1 MQSYSRNIQRLTHF
15 DVSIRSSYHSW
26 NEERLIGDGILAEGG
41 ISVGRADGSLRD
53 EILSSDVVLFEYTT
67 AAYQAS
73 LLGRLI
79 VKVRLYETFETDHIS
94 RGGGTVPFFS
104 ECILECDLF
113 NVLSK
118 ISEFSLKD
126 YASLASE
133 QRRAIAQIYEPRQLS
148 HIRKLVDAV

>member
-1 MQSYSRNIQRLTHF
+1 MQNPEIATRF

-26 NEERLIGDGILAEGG
+26 HEERLIGDGILAEGG
-41 ISVGRADGSLRD
+41 ISVGRADGSLRE

-94 RGGGTVPFFS
+94 PGGGTVPFFQNAYLRAT
-104 ECILECDLF
+104 CLMF
-113 NVLSK
+113 Y
-118 ISEFSLKD
+118 LKFQNP
-126 YASLASE
+126 A
-133 QRRAIAQIYEPRQLS
+133 
-148 HIRKLVDAV
+148 